1 MPLMIEGLPLWLAE
15 TNAWIVAP
23 DGPGGECVLIDAPP
37 DPSSILERLKHHELR
52 LVALLSTHGHVDH
65 VGGVTEVVKAQ
76 PSPSTLPV
84 HIHDADR
91 HMLLDPV
98 GSSGGFGRYLE
109 QAGLDVRPPELI
121 ESVNDGDVIKCAGMT
136 FTALHT
142 PGHTK
147 GSVCFSLE
155 VDGEPPVLFSGD
167 HLFKGS
173 IGRFDLPGGSF
184 EELMASMA
192 EKILPLDD
200 RIPVLPGHGQVTTI
214 GDERR
219 TNPFLLE
226 LQQDLGLT

>member
-1 MPLMIEGLPLWLAE
+1 MLIEGMPLWIAT
-15 TNAWIVAP
+15 TNSWIVAP
-23 DGPGGECVLIDAPP
+23 NGPGGECVLVDAPP
-37 DPSSILERLKHHELR
+37 DPPAILERLAHHELR

-76 PSPSTLPV
+76 PHSVPV
-84 HIHDADR
+84 HIHDADL
-91 HMLLDPV
+91 HMLVDPV
-98 GSSGGFGRYLE
+98 GSSGGLGRFLE
-109 QAGLDVRPPELI
+109 MAGLDVRPPELI
-121 ESVNDGDVIKCAGMT
+121 ESVDDGQRISGAGMT

-147 GSVCFSLE
+147 GSVCFLLE
-155 VDGEPPVLFSGD
+155 VDGEQPLLFSGD

-184 EELMASMA
+184 DELMASMA

-200 RIPVLPGHGQVTTI
+200 ELPVLPGHGEATTI
-214 GDERR
+214 GHERR

-226 LQQDLGLT
+226 LQSQLGTHPD